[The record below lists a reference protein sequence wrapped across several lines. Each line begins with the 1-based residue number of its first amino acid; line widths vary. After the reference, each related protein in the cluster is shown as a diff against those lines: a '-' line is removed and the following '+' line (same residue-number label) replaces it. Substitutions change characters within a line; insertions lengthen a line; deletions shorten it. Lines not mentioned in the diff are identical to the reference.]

1 MTSGKMATDFE
12 RLRAMKDED
21 IDCSDFPELT
31 DEQLNSP
38 HWLGCTPD
46 REVMYLAIN
55 RNIAEKF
62 RQTGK
67 GYLNRMSDLIN
78 SFLSDYVSR
87 QQAQGA
93 VM

>member
-38 HWLGCTPD
+38 HWLGCPPD

-55 RNIAEKF
+55 RNIAEQF

-78 SFLSDYVSR
+78 SFLSDYVSK

-93 VM
+93 VI